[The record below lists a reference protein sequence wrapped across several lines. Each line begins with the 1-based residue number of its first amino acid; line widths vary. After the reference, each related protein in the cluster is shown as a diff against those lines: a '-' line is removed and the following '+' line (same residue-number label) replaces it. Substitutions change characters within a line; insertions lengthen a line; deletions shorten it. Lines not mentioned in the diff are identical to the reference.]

1 MSAAMQRTCRPS
13 RADRLRQCG
22 VTLVELMV
30 SLVAGLLL
38 VVAMS
43 AVFVGSSTSRRE
55 VELSADVI
63 ESGRHG
69 IDVLTREFS
78 QAGFYGPLDAPA
90 GTTVDLCS
98 TTKADWAASLA
109 IHVAGLNNAA
119 ADPACLARKPG
130 TDAVLIQRASTCVV
144 GEAGCEAESDK
155 HAYIQV
161 SECGPQ
167 YNDVTKFVLE
177 PGGDAT
183 PFVLQTRLCDAAVK
197 APKRKLIRRIFY
209 VSPDDVLSYV
219 DVRLDGVQPAVAL
232 ADNIE
237 QMQLEYAVDADGDG
251 TPETFTSAP
260 ANWTQVIGV
269 RVWLLARST
278 APSKNT
284 SNAISFEMGDT
295 TYNVPAAATN
305 LKRRVYNTF
314 IPFVTPK
321 SRRES

>member
-1 MSAAMQRTCRPS
+1 MSAAMHPIRPPLRTAIPRQRG
-13 RADRLRQCG
+13 L
-22 VTLVELMV
+22 TLVELMV

-38 VVAMS
+38 LVAMS

-63 ESGRHG
+63 ENGRYG
-69 IDVLTREFS
+69 IDVLTRELS
-78 QAGFYGPLDAPA
+78 QAGFYGPLDAPTGA
-90 GTTVDLCS
+90 TVDLCS
-98 TTKADWAASLA
+98 TTKTEWADSLT
-109 IHVAGLNNAA
+109 IHVAGLNNATV
-119 ADPACLARKPG
+119 DPACLTRKAG
-130 TDAVLIQRASTCVV
+130 TDAVLVQRASTCVV
-144 GEAGCEAESDK
+144 GEAACEAES
-155 HAYIQV
+155 ASNGYIQV
-161 SECGPQ
+161 SECGPE
-167 YNDVTKFVLE
+167 YSGGAKFVLE

-183 PFVLQTRLCDAAVK
+183 PFVLQTRTCDGAK

-209 VSPDDVLSYV
+209 VSADDVLSYV
-219 DVRLDGVQPAVAL
+219 DVRLDGVQPPVAL

-251 TPETFTSAP
+251 TAESFASVP
-260 ANWTQVIGV
+260 ANWAQVIGV

-284 SNAISFEMGDT
+284 GGAIDFVMADT
-295 TYNVPAAATN
+295 THSVAAASSN
-305 LKRRVYNTF
+305 LKRRVYQTY